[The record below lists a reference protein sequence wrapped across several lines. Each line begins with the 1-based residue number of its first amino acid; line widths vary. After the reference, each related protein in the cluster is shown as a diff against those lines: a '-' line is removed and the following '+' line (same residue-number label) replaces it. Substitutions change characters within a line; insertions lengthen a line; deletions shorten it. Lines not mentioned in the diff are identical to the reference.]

1 MLNRQSNPGIFIED
15 IYIYKHIKNNNF
27 NKQEILQI
35 LSPEDIDA
43 AYKTISSWKNYSPTP
58 LIFLNKL
65 NKKGSTLSNLSG
77 PPKLNKITAFFT

>member
-1 MLNRQSNPGIFIED
+1 MSLSSEVLKWKYENFLVN
-15 IYIYKHIKNNNF
+15 KNNNF

-58 LIFLNKL
+58 LIRLNKL
-65 NKKGSTLSNLSG
+65 KNE
-77 PPKLNKITAFFT
+77 LNIGEIYYKDEDKRFDFY